1 MVYKKI
7 EGKRIVCWDCGMGCF
22 NFAYSF
28 LACFTIFPKL
38 HLVIKENCSILQ
50 LNLSIFFFQI
60 DLTCEMI
67 KILSSSTSQPSSF
80 IQATLFHLFFIL
92 FSFLS
97 FIFFNLHLLFPF
109 IFFPKVV
116 ITVVV
121 FHLSTLHVFFSH
133 FQINNLYKIM

>member
-1 MVYKKI
+1 MQSIKKNI
-7 EGKRIVCWDCGMGCF
+7 MHIHFCMLGCGMGCF

-50 LNLSIFFFQI
+50 LNLSIFFPNRSYMSNDKNTF
-60 DLTCEMI
+60 
-67 KILSSSTSQPSSF
+67 F
-80 IQATLFHLFFIL
+80 FHLPTLLIHPSNPISSLFYPLF
-92 FSFLS
+92 FSFLHFLWS
-97 FIFFNLHLLFPF
+97 PSLFPF

-121 FHLSTLHVFFSH
+121 FHLSTLHVFFFS
-133 FQINNLYKIM
+133 FPNK